1 MDHQLLKQLYLKYH
15 KEIYLY
21 LFSLCRN
28 PDTAQ
33 DLTQETFLK
42 ALLSLQDHHTNMRA
56 WLYMVARNLFFN
68 QQRKEKR
75 SVPLE
80 PLEETLLDENAAE
93 ELNQLIRDERSRLL
107 YQALQHLGEQKRE
120 ILTLQ
125 YYGNL
130 SQKQIAILLKLSPEN
145 VRVLAHRGKREIK
158 QYMEENGYDLS

>member
-1 MDHQLLKQLYLKYH
+1 MDNQLLKQLYLKYH
-15 KEIYLY
+15 REIYLY

-42 ALLSLQDHHTNMRA
+42 ALLSLQDHHANMRA

-125 YYGNL
+125 YYANL